1 MWIRQIFL
9 GILGFAASF
18 IVAGGVFALIT
29 SVGIVTRLAGKTHT
43 GKHVKSYE
51 TAIVLGA
58 TVGNMAFF
66 YPIPSWVRPVSFPIL
81 LLFGAGAGIYVGCL
95 ATALA
100 ELLNTSAIFTRRMKL
115 IKGFGG
121 MVLCVALGKLCGSL
135 LQFYLGWAK

>member
-9 GILGFAASF
+9 VLIGLSASF

-29 SVGIVTRLAGKTHT
+29 SVGIVTRLTGKTHT
-43 GKHVKSYE
+43 AKHIKSYE
-51 TAIVLGA
+51 TAIALGA
-58 TVGNMAFF
+58 TVGNLAFF
-66 YPIPSWVRPVSFPIL
+66 LSFPAWIHPFSFVIL
-81 LLFGAGAGIYVGCL
+81 LVFGAGAGIYVGCL

-121 MVLCVALGKLCGSL
+121 MVLSVALGKLCGSL
-135 LQFYLGWAK
+135 LQFYMGWPK